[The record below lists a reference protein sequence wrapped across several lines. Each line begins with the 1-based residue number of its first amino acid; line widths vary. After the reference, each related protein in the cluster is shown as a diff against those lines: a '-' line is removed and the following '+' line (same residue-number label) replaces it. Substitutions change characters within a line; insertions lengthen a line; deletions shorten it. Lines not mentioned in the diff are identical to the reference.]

1 MSESVIV
8 NVEQGLARVT
18 LNRAEIHNAFD
29 DETIA
34 CLTATFD
41 KLATQKEVQIVML
54 EAKGK
59 SFSAGADANWMK
71 RMATY
76 NHEQNMLDARALAL
90 MLDRL
95 NKMPQPT
102 IAKVQGSAFG
112 GGVGLI
118 ACCDIAIASHQAKF
132 CLSEV
137 KLGLIPATI
146 GPYMIRAIGHRAARR
161 YFLSAEVM
169 SAEKAEQL
177 GLISEVVASDE
188 LDAKCQLLVNQLLD
202 NGPAA
207 MQRAKALVR
216 HLSDRELDDETM
228 RYTSEQIADARVSK
242 EGQEGLQAFLAKRKP
257 QWN

>member
-8 NVEQGLARVT
+8 NIEQGLARVT

-34 CLTATFD
+34 CLSAAFD
-41 KLATQKEVQIVML
+41 KLAALKDVQIVML

-71 RMATY
+71 RMASYT
-76 NHEQNMLDARALAL
+76 HEQNMLDARALAL

-95 NKMPQPT
+95 NNMPQPT

-146 GPYMIRAIGHRAARR
+146 GPYVIRAIGQRAARR
-161 YFLSAEVM
+161 YFLSAELI
-169 SAEKAEQL
+169 SANKAEQL
-177 GLISEVVASDE
+177 GLVSEVVASDD
-188 LDAKCQLLVNQLLD
+188 LDTKCQLLVNQLLG

-207 MQRAKALVR
+207 MQRAKSLVR
-216 HLSDRELDDETM
+216 HLSDRELNDETM
-228 RYTSEQIADARVSK
+228 RYTSEQIADARVSP
-242 EGQEGLQAFLAKRKP
+242 EGQEGL
-257 QWN
+257 